1 MCDNS
6 LRRFERVRLVYVRYR
21 FFLSKGGSNFYA
33 SPMVKSYFVLRNF
46 GSNGSRRYIFLV
58 RAGRRFGVFRLR
70 KYPTGKV
77 FLRFRFCI
85 FLRWSR
91 VRRLDRGLLLG
102 RVLFSS
108 VEIYRVADANR
119 CRPNKSLSVLTS
131 QYPSEK
137 SISDISR
144 AKIGLISK

>member
-1 MCDNS
+1 MFVID
-6 LRRFERVRLVYVRYR
+6 

-33 SPMVKSYFVLRNF
+33 SPMVKSYFVIYETSAVTALVDIFFLFEPVDDSVCFACGNTPPGKF
-46 GSNGSRRYIFLV
+46 FFDFAFASFCGGAECGGSIEGFFW
-58 RAGRRFGVFRLR
+58 GG
-70 KYPTGKV
+70 
-77 FLRFRFCI
+77 
-85 FLRWSR
+85 
-91 VRRLDRGLLLG
+91 
-102 RVLFSS
+102 VLFSS